1 MERSLGAENTAI
13 VFVQGIKPDVF
24 LWELCSVVSIELAS
38 AFGFAHM
45 YPVSHS
51 VYNRGRCQFIQY
63 IWVFLIFS
71 HVPSAVWIS
80 FFHFRSDDRANMPSA
95 RSALFATVAEPCREF
110 LEKRGL
116 RLAINRL
123 RDA

>member
-45 YPVSHS
+45 DPV
-51 VYNRGRCQFIQY
+51 GRF
-63 IWVFLIFS
+63 V
-71 HVPSAVWIS
+71 
-80 FFHFRSDDRANMPSA
+80 
-95 RSALFATVAEPCREF
+95 
-110 LEKRGL
+110 
-116 RLAINRL
+116 
-123 RDA
+123 